1 MDRMIYTAMSGA
13 KQSLDRQTIVAN
25 NMANVSTPGF
35 RAQLAATRAVPVKGD
50 GEGTRVSAVQT
61 TPGMETK
68 AGNVETTGRPLDVA
82 IKGEG
87 WLAVTRADGSE
98 GYTRDGGLQVDGN
111 GMLLSHGYPVRSTG
125 GEPLVLPTEGDVN
138 INAEGTVM
146 VRSRDGKRMDD
157 IGQLKLVNPALSSLE
172 RGDDGLFIRRAN
184 PDGSAAAPVQ
194 PDAKVRV
201 VSGAIET
208 RNVSAV
214 DAMVSMIDVARRFEM
229 NMKALSTADEDE
241 QKANSLLSIS

>member
-13 KQSLDRQTIVAN
+13 KQSLDRQSVVAN

-35 RAQLAATRAVPVKGD
+35 RAELAATRAVPVKGD
-50 GEGTRVSAVQT
+50 GEGTRVSSVQT
-61 TPGMETK
+61 TPGMDTK
-68 AGNVETTGRPLDVA
+68 EGAIDTTGRPLDVA

-111 GMLLSHGYPVRSTG
+111 GMLLSHGHPVRSTG
-125 GEPLVLPTEGDVN
+125 GEPLVLPSEGEVN

-146 VRSRDGKRMDD
+146 VRARDGARMDEV
-157 IGQLKLVNPALSSLE
+157 GQLKLVKPQMSSLE
-172 RGDDGLFIRRAN
+172 RGDDGLFAPRAN
-184 PDGSAAAPVQ
+184 PDGTPAAPVQ
-194 PDAKVRV
+194 ADPTVRV
-201 VSGAIET
+201 ISGAIESS
-208 RNVSAV
+208 NVSAV

-229 NMKALSTADEDE
+229 NMKVVSTADENA
-241 QKANSLLSIS
+241 QKANQLLSLG